1 MEGSMDL
8 DGRHR
13 VQALVTRPA
22 VYVHTNDTLRTAAQ
36 LLVDESIGAALIRGP
51 HGPMGIVS
59 ERDLVRAMAE
69 GASPARTT
77 VADIMTTDLVVAS
90 PSDEL
95 LDVVDR
101 MVTAEVR
108 HIPVIEDDVAVGVV
122 SIREALRY
130 LAEEARPS

>member
-1 MEGSMDL
+1 MDL

-22 VYVHTNDTLRTAAQ
+22 VYVHTNDTLRAAAQ

-51 HGPMGIVS
+51 HGLMGIVS
-59 ERDLVRAMAE
+59 ERDLVRAMAD
-69 GASPARTT
+69 GASPSRTT
-77 VADIMTTDLVVAS
+77 VAEIMTTEVVVAS

-108 HIPVIEDDVAVGVV
+108 HIPVIEDGVAVGVV